1 MEKEILLTQIWLA
14 VLYSVPMI
22 SGVICWIIIVFLHK
36 TETVMEKRIRKVLG
50 GFYIVVT
57 VFWIN
62 YYFSDLNE
70 EWLKYLIPL
79 EGLIIQVAQ
88 VTFFHFVCIVTERKV
103 SISKHYICCML
114 PVIIMDF
121 VMFNYVSL
129 QSLWTL
135 SVLEFYEYFLN
146 VFMFLTVVFY
156 SFLSVKQLWQFQA
169 DLTRLSGGK
178 RDGKELNWLVDVSK
192 LRFMFA
198 MFYMLDYDQKGW
210 LMLVCVLLVVFQD
223 VVLVFNLMQE
233 NYVIREGVDN
243 MKKVMLVS
251 GNVVPVVDDNVVVG
265 DKSSYS
271 LVTDFEKL
279 ITQEEFEEYFEKE
292 KPFLKD
298 DFRLESLVNHFAVN
312 RTYLS
317 KFINTTFGCNFSQYV
332 NKWRLREVEL
342 LKGRE
347 ENRFK
352 KLEEIVENAGFRSIR
367 SYWRVKKMNE

>member
-1 MEKEILLTQIWLA
+1 MEKETLLTQIWLS

-22 SGVICWIIIVFLHK
+22 SGVICWIIIVFLQK
-36 TETVMEKRIRKVLG
+36 TETRMEKRIRKVLG

-57 VFWIN
+57 VFWVN
-62 YYFSDLNE
+62 YYLSDLNE

-103 SISKHYICCML
+103 SISIHYICCML
-114 PVIIMDF
+114 PVIILDF
-121 VMFNYVSL
+121 VMFNYVNLPSF
-129 QSLWTL
+129 WTL
-135 SVLEFYEYFLN
+135 SVLEFYMYFLK

-156 SFLSVKQLWQFQA
+156 SILSVKQLWQFQA

-178 RDGKELNWLVDVSK
+178 RDGRELDWLIYVSK
-192 LRFMFA
+192 LRFLFG

-210 LMLVCVLLVVFQD
+210 MMLLCVMLVVFQD
-223 VVLVFNLMQE
+223 VFLVFNLMQE
-233 NYVIREGVDN
+233 NYVIPEQVEKL
-243 MKKVMLVS
+243 KKVMLVS
-251 GNVVPVVDDNVVVG
+251 GNVVPVVADNVVMG
-265 DKSSYS
+265 DKSTYS
-271 LVTDFEKL
+271 MVTDFQKL
-279 ITQEEFEEYFEKE
+279 ITQEEFEEYFERE

-298 DFRLESLVNHFAVN
+298 DFRLESLVSHFGVN

-342 LKGRE
+342 LKGME
-347 ENRFK
+347 ENRLK